1 MYTSWNLIV
10 YRLFFIYLVNNNNNN
25 NNNTQRPGYEAD
37 GDNSDSNS
45 LPSVNSDKDS
55 QVNYPLKK
63 KKTIF
68 DE

>member
-1 MYTSWNLIV
+1 M
-10 YRLFFIYLVNNNNNN
+10 NNNNNN